1 MEDAFK
7 ERAAVLSSKLPQES
21 REGDD
26 EYSGK
31 CPNCGADI
39 SRSHRVGLLSL
50 GSGAIEVDGVWAN
63 ASFRSIGAQCP
74 DCGVALV
81 KDITASVA
89 LGRMVSGW
97 RLNSQLE

>member
-1 MEDAFK
+1 MDDGFK
-7 ERAAVLSSKLPQES
+7 ERTAALSRTLREEP
-21 REGDD
+21 REGED

-39 SRSHRVGLLSL
+39 SRSHRIGILSV
-50 GSGAIEVDGVWAN
+50 GSGAIEADGVWVN

-81 KDITASVA
+81 KDITRSVA
-89 LGRMVSGW
+89 LGTMVSAW
-97 RLNSQLE
+97 RLTSALE

>member
-1 MEDAFK
+1 MEDGVR
-7 ERAAVLSSKLPQES
+7 ERTAVLSRKLPEEP

-31 CPNCGADI
+31 CPNCGAGI
-39 SRSHRVGLLSL
+39 SRSHRIGLLSL

-81 KDITASVA
+81 KDITRSVA
-89 LGRMVSGW
+89 FGTMVSAW
-97 RLNSQLE
+97 RLESELE